1 MSKEL
6 FGSPIP
12 LCNSDNNQDDRVK
25 FFSAAHYSSTYPL
38 RSYRKNDGAPDFHKD
53 HLKEDDSWLP
63 DKSTLELVLDT
74 LQRKD
79 AYDIFAEPVDPA
91 EVEEYYE
98 IIKEPMD
105 FGTMRAKLH
114 ESMYKNLQQFKHDIY
129 LIFRNALHFN
139 SSNTVYFRQA
149 RILDELARK
158 VFHVLETDPEN
169 FKLEFTTT
177 RRRSSRRLDGELSS
191 FTSASCRNQ
200 ARDSTD
206 LHLKAG
212 NKRQT
217 SVCAYDR
224 RSTYKPWMCLQDEA
238 SSIISPINGTKPLTR
253 ANEADVRYKE
263 SLMLFVKDLGPTAGR
278 VAERKLQELKMQ
290 GMSSLDMKNR
300 DSETAHDT
308 RNLREAGTSKEG
320 PAIDKLGNLDLNQTR
335 VLNSQTASASTLQ
348 LHCHLCSLPHAST
361 ASQLVNNMN
370 MSPSL
375 STCFLFGIPLSTYS
389 TSSSSYLVNPAHRN
403 S

>member
-91 EVEEYYE
+91 EVCYSLQISHILDYFAHVLHSFYTTLDVKCNKVEEYYE

-139 SSNTVYFRQA
+139 SSNTVYFS
-149 RILDELARK
+149 D
-158 VFHVLETDPEN
+158 
-169 FKLEFTTT
+169 
-177 RRRSSRRLDGELSS
+177 
-191 FTSASCRNQ
+191 TS
-200 ARDSTD
+200 
-206 LHLKAG
+206 
-212 NKRQT
+212 
-217 SVCAYDR
+217 
-224 RSTYKPWMCLQDEA
+224 
-238 SSIISPINGTKPLTR
+238 
-253 ANEADVRYKE
+253 
-263 SLMLFVKDLGPTAGR
+263 GPY
-278 VAERKLQELKMQ
+278 
-290 GMSSLDMKNR
+290 
-300 DSETAHDT
+300 
-308 RNLREAGTSKEG
+308 
-320 PAIDKLGNLDLNQTR
+320 
-335 VLNSQTASASTLQ
+335 
-348 LHCHLCSLPHAST
+348 
-361 ASQLVNNMN
+361 
-370 MSPSL
+370 
-375 STCFLFGIPLSTYS
+375 FG
-389 TSSSSYLVNPAHRN
+389 
-403 S
+403 